1 MLVGGVGVGKKAQ
14 RSGVGAM
21 HGTGGAKKGE
31 GDVCGRCTRAV
42 TEGNTCLVETQAQ
55 ARRGARG
62 RERGEQGR
70 HGKGNASRE
79 GGIGVG

>member
-14 RSGVGAM
+14 RSGVGAR

-42 TEGNTCLVETQAQ
+42 TEGNTMSCRGPSASKAGREGEG
-55 ARRGARG
+55 ARRA
-62 RERGEQGR
+62 
-70 HGKGNASRE
+70 GKAW
-79 GGIGVG
+79 